1 MVRETRSTLAVA
13 ARSVSAHG
21 GTSFSAAT
29 LHALFAGAC
38 TVSNP
43 AFDPPSLGG
52 TTGSAG
58 STAPGSTLDASTT
71 PAPSTTTAPSPT
83 TAADSTETGGTT
95 SEAADV
101 TGVGTS
107 GTTGTAAATN
117 TSTDATTTG
126 STSRVDEL
134 ASTGAQDGEVVLK
147 ASKTY
152 DPSIFYP
159 GDLQLMPPRTLLVPP
174 LLQVT
179 IGNAGNHQATLQAD
193 LEDSSVVTCTYRG
206 GSSQANPQPDTAEWE
221 QGLKYLLESCDDGS
235 QAGGMLDVKALHLAI
250 DNGASSQPPEAPQ
263 TTAIAVLPSI

>member
-43 AFDPPSLGG
+43 AFDPPSPGG
-52 TTGSAG
+52 TTGTAG
-58 STAPGSTLDASTT
+58 NTAPGSTQDA
-71 PAPSTTTAPSPT
+71 STTTAPSPT

-107 GTTGTAAATN
+107 GTTGTEAATD
-117 TSTDATTTG
+117 TSTDATG
-126 STSRVDEL
+126 STSGDDEL

-179 IGNAGNHQATLQAD
+179 IGNAGNHQATLQAE